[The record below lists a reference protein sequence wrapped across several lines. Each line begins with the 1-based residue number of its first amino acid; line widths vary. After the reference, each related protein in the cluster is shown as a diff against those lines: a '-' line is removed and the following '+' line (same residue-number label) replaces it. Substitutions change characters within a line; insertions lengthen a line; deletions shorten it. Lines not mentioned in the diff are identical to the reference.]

1 MEEFC
6 EKEPPTSTRTSN
18 PHCDRLDFENDDGG
32 SNAADQSFELSDAQ
46 DSDSEGD
53 LEEGE
58 IQSEADTN
66 EEDSKFLCGVKG
78 NTDSDINKKPHIPNF
93 NIVKYKQSDEN
104 DSPASSSMLD
114 SSTDQFKTESS
125 DMAPD
130 SYIKSDMDSSD
141 GEIYSA
147 SEDNQISEDREQSV
161 DLYDMVFDFKSEK
174 DQSTADSLDDTLTE
188 DVSESVGKKRKHT
201 DIENDHS
208 KSQNN
213 EGGPVAKKSKGDQA
227 TVGGSSSDGGNLLEN
242 GLTHEFDVIDE
253 TNEEGGDNYD
263 QDVGDYDSDEDDL
276 DDNEIYAWLEEGVN
290 KKSVKLDDGE
300 EGPSQREKLVLQE
313 KGSDPFDMLPEGWV
327 LVTHNSG
334 MPVYLHKQSR
344 VVTFSKPYFIGP
356 GSVRKHNIPVSAIPC
371 LYYRREKDRE
381 AKEKA
386 EKEAAGS
393 NSTSHNGENTNEEST
408 TENQSNKKSS
418 DPSQPSLASLPVKI
432 EYAEEREKENSLEP
446 EELRKYCESLFEFR
460 KITVNKFKTWKDRRR
475 HLNNVKKQSRPAL
488 PSNTKLITCKVPT
501 DKGDHKPRKKE
512 FVLNPTGKSYVCI
525 LHEYAQ
531 HTLRVQ
537 PRYVFKELENAQNPY
552 SATIIINEI
561 EYGTG
566 FAGSKRAAKMEAAKA
581 TLSILIPE
589 MSKLIEKQVEEEED
603 LSFFDD
609 IKIEDP
615 RVYEL
620 CNKSGQPSPFQILLE
635 CLKRNYGLGDTQCKI
650 DVKTL
655 KHQKSEYTLS
665 VGKHSVTVVC
675 KNKREG
681 KQSAAQAMLK
691 QLHPHIYS
699 LGALLRLYGRSSW
712 KSVKEKKKEEHA
724 ITGLQSQVRSKRP
737 NEPLLLKLKEEM
749 MKIQMQRE
757 SVKTKGKFRVDT
769 KSLSGPVTCIDL

>member
-78 NTDSDINKKPHIPNF
+78 SSDSDINKKPHIPNF

-130 SYIKSDMDSSD
+130 SYIKSDMESSD

-213 EGGPVAKKSKGDQA
+213 EAGPVAKKSKGDQA
-227 TVGGSSSDGGNLLEN
+227 TVGGSSSDGGNLQEN

-253 TNEEGGDNYD
+253 TNEEGGDNYE

-290 KKSVKLDDGE
+290 KKSVKLDDE
-300 EGPSQREKLVLQE
+300 DEGPSQREKLVLQE

-386 EKEAAGS
+386 EKEAAGA
-393 NSTSHNGENTNEEST
+393 NSTGHNGDNT
-408 TENQSNKKSS
+408 K
-418 DPSQPSLASLPVKI
+418 
-432 EYAEEREKENSLEP
+432 P

-460 KITVNKFKTWKDRRR
+460 KITVNKFNFSELCFIVLIQLWYIF
-475 HLNNVKKQSRPAL
+475 Q

-691 QLHPHIYS
+691 
-699 LGALLRLYGRSSW
+699 
-712 KSVKEKKKEEHA
+712 KEEHA

-737 NEPLLLKLKEEM
+737 NEPLLQKLKEEM

-769 KSLSGPVTCIDL
+769 KALSGPVTCIDL

>member
-1 MEEFC
+1 MEGLLA
-6 EKEPPTSTRTSN
+6 KEPPTSTRTSN
-18 PHCDRLDFENDDGG
+18 PPSDRLDFDNDDGG
-32 SNAADQSFELSDAQ
+32 NEAANQSLELSDAQ
-46 DSDSEGD
+46 DSDSDGE

-58 IQSEADTN
+58 IQSEVETN
-66 EEDSKFLCGVKG
+66 DDDSRSVSEIIGKKDSDSK
-78 NTDSDINKKPHIPNF
+78 TPHIPNF
-93 NIVKYKQSDEN
+93 NIVKCQQSFN
-104 DSPASSSMLD
+104 HDSPSSSSLLD
-114 SSTDQFKTESS
+114 SSTDQFKTESP
-125 DMAPD
+125 DIVPD
-130 SYIKSDMDSSD
+130 SFDKSEVESSD

-147 SEDNQISEDREQSV
+147 SEDNQACDVKEQSD
-161 DLYDMVFDFKSEK
+161 DLFDMVFDFKSSDK

-188 DVSESVGKKRKHT
+188 DIGEDVGRKRKHSSA
-201 DIENDHS
+201 ENDE
-208 KSQNN
+208 KVNN
-213 EGGPVAKKSKGDQA
+213 DRCPAAKKSRVITQA
-227 TVGGSSSDGGNLLEN
+227 AAVAEEMGSDAGNLNEN

-253 TNEEGGDNYD
+253 TNEDGGDNFD
-263 QDVGDYDSDEDDL
+263 QDAGEYDSDEDDL
-276 DDNEIYAWLEEGVN
+276 DDNEIYAWLEEGVS
-290 KKSVKLDDGE
+290 KKSLKPEDAE

-356 GSVRKHNIPVSAIPC
+356 GSVRKHNIPVSGIPC
-371 LYYRREKDRE
+371 LYYRREKERE
-381 AKEKA
+381 AKQKA
-386 EKEAAGS
+386 GKEAATTNTKEIVCNGE
-393 NSTSHNGENTNEEST
+393 SHNAENGGEKQPVDT
-408 TENQSNKKSS
+408 
-418 DPSQPSLASLPVKI
+418 SQPTLASLPVKI

-488 PSNTKLITCKVPT
+488 PSNTKLITCKVPAE
-501 DKGDHKPRKKE
+501 KGDHKPRKKE

-655 KHQKSEYTLS
+655 KHQKSEYTLT

-724 ITGLQSQVRSKRP
+724 ITGLQSQVRSKKP
-737 NEPLLLKLKEEM
+737 NEPLLQKLKEEM
-749 MKIQMQRE
+749 MKIQIQRE

-769 KSLSGPVTCIDL
+769 KTLSGAVTCIDL